1 MGQGGKG
8 KVQTSSYLEQLNKL
22 LAASAPDHVTIFCEA
37 EPGELQAVQASALGM
52 IVSEFVANSIKHA
65 FAGDRAGEIK
75 ISLRRQE
82 GAEGWLLECRDN
94 GCGPGAGARL
104 EQPAKKNMVLIG
116 PPGSGKGTQAPIIK
130 DKYSLCHL
138 ATGDLLRA
146 EVKAGSDLGK
156 EAEAVMNRGELVS
169 DELVLAIVRSR
180 LQNHS
185 GGWLLD
191 GFPRNLAQAEALDAL
206 LSELNQ
212 PLQSVL
218 LMELDDEELVQRLLA
233 RGRADDNEEVI
244 RHRLSVYREQ
254 TAPLIN
260 HYEQRGQ
267 LKRVLSTGTIE
278 AVAEQINAALA

>member
-1 MGQGGKG
+1 M
-8 KVQTSSYLEQLNKL
+8 SHRL
-22 LAASAPDHVTIFCEA
+22 L
-37 EPGELQAVQASALGM
+37 
-52 IVSEFVANSIKHA
+52 FV
-65 FAGDRAGEIK
+65 
-75 ISLRRQE
+75 
-82 GAEGWLLECRDN
+82 
-94 GCGPGAGARL
+94 
-104 EQPAKKNMVLIG
+104 G
-116 PPGSGKGTQAPIIK
+116 PPGAGKGTQAERLAA
-130 DKYSLCHL
+130 SHGLLHL
-138 ATGDLLRA
+138 STGDLLRA
-146 EVKAGSDLGK
+146 EVKAGSNLGI